1 MNTFAL
7 VPSAKDLPRA
17 CGDLSDF
24 LVFRRRQNP
33 TLLPDTLLGIWTD
46 PSLATRV
53 PQAIP
58 GDPEVGE
65 EPCISVVET
74 LGVPAAWSLCWLNRA
89 ISRSHFARALKTLSK
104 TQGDTGNVHFIPV
117 LCKDGSEKVIKAEI
131 QALRNRSPGLL
142 MEPLYQE
149 RATGRLFAFHS
160 SDARLGK
167 MQ

>member
-7 VPSAKDLPRA
+7 VPSAEELQRA

-33 TLLPDTLLGIWTD
+33 TLLPDILLGIWIA
-46 PSLATRV
+46 PSLASRV

-58 GDPEVGE
+58 GDPEAGE
-65 EPCISVVET
+65 GAISVVET
-74 LGVPAAWSLCWLNRA
+74 LSLPAAWSLCWLERPV
-89 ISRSHFARALKTLSK
+89 SRSHLAGALTTLSK
-104 TQGDTGNVHFIPV
+104 TQGDIGDMNFIPV
-117 LCKDGSEKVIKAEI
+117 LCKDGSEGVIEAEI
-131 QALRNRSPGLL
+131 HALNHQSPGLL

-149 RATGRLFAFHS
+149 RTTGRLFALNS
-160 SDARLGK
+160 CYARPGE